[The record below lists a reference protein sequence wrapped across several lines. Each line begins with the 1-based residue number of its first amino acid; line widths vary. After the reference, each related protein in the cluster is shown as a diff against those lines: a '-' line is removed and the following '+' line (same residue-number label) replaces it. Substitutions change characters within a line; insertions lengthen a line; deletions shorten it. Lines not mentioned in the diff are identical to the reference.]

1 MVKPFF
7 KLLCVST
14 LIIFIVLGCNSN
26 SSNKKNKDKKEE
38 KLTEVSVRMPI
49 PIIEA
54 GQTTFY
60 AAEDQGYYNEE
71 GLNVKFELGSKELNP
86 VKMVATGQ
94 DDFAILGGPDALL
107 TAVSKGQKLKAIAI
121 IHRNSN
127 FPCLLTLKSSGIT
140 KLEQLQGKKVG
151 FFYGHIST
159 DVLRALFVQNNIEK
173 TEVDVGFDY
182 NQLIS
187 SQISASWAF
196 TVTAGLELPA
206 KGIEVN
212 VISPAD
218 YGIIS
223 HGYTIFASEDMIN
236 NHHETVLKFLRASLK
251 GVKYTFEQPDKA
263 LESLLSRAPKLDKDL
278 NVRRLAA
285 YNAVTSN
292 SKEYP
297 AGYMVSS
304 MFKETYDRLIEEKVI
319 TEPFDIKQAYT
330 TKFLEEIYKRPFDN

>member
-1 MVKPFF
+1 MNKSFL
-7 KLLCVST
+7 KLVSVFA
-14 LIIFIVLGCNSN
+14 LSIFIVAGCNTGTKQ
-26 SSNKKNKDKKEE
+26 KKDD
-38 KLTEVSVRMPI
+38 KLTEISVRMPI

-60 AAEDQGYYNEE
+60 AAQDQGYYKDE
-71 GLNVKFELGSKELNP
+71 GLDVKFELGSKELNP

-140 KLEQLQGKKVG
+140 KLEQLQDKKVG

-159 DVLRALFVQNNIEK
+159 DVLRALFNQNSINV

-182 NQLIS
+182 NQLIAG
-187 SQISASWAF
+187 QIAAEWAF

-206 KGIEVN
+206 KGVEIN
-212 VISPAD
+212 MISPAD
-218 YGIIS
+218 YGIIT
-223 HGYTIFASEDMIN
+223 HGYTIFASEEMIN
-236 NHHETVLKFLRASLK
+236 NHPETVLGFLRASLK
-251 GVKYTFEQPDKA
+251 GVKFTMEHPDEA
-263 LESLLSRAPKLDKDL
+263 LESLLKRDEKLDKDL
-278 NVRRLAA
+278 NIIRQAA

-292 SKEYP
+292 SVEYS
-297 AGYMVSS
+297 AGYMDFI
-304 MFKETYDRLIEEKVI
+304 MFKETYDRLVAEKVI
-319 TEPFDIKQAYT
+319 TEPLDIKQVYT
-330 TKFLEEIYKRPFDN
+330 TKFLSEIYKKPFDN